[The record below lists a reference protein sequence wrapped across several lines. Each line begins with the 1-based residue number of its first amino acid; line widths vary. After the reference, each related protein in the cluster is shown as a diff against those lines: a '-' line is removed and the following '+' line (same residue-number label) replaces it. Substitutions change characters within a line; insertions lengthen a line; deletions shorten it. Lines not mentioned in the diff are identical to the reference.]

1 MIHTVT
7 AKEFNQFYMENFSH
21 ATIVDANDV
30 MNAYIKEKG
39 IRFKEWWYDVVDG
52 VIKIEE

>member
-7 AKEFNQFYMENFSH
+7 AKEFNQFYNENFSH
-21 ATIVDANDV
+21 ADIVDANDV
-30 MNAYIKEKG
+30 MKSYAKENG
-39 IRFKEWWYDVVDG
+39 IRCKEWWYDIVQG